1 MYISRLQKAIIL
13 SREKEYQQGLGVI
26 YHELSH
32 HLTLQITAGRPPIWF
47 NEDLPNIL
55 NIVKLIKRTSAHVYR
70 LRKRKNPHYIYV
82 GDIDLPTF
90 INSRQKEFMKQQR
103 TDEQYAYILSHALVT
118 FWIEKVPG
126 RYYVILYSPFKTKMT
141 HPLFPNG

>member
-47 NEDLPNIL
+47 NEGL
-55 NIVKLIKRTSAHVYR
+55 AEYFEHC
-70 LRKRKNPHYIYV
+70 
-82 GDIDLPTF
+82 
-90 INSRQKEFMKQQR
+90 
-103 TDEQYAYILSHALVT
+103 
-118 FWIEKVPG
+118 KVNKKG
-126 RYYVILYSPFKTKMT
+126 L
-141 HPLFPNG
+141 

>member
-82 GDIDLPTF
+82 GG
-90 INSRQKEFMKQQR
+90 
-103 TDEQYAYILSHALVT
+103 H
-118 FWIEKVPG
+118 
-126 RYYVILYSPFKTKMT
+126 
-141 HPLFPNG
+141 

>member
-1 MYISRLQKAIIL
+1 ML
-13 SREKEYQQGLGVI
+13 
-26 YHELSH
+26 
-32 HLTLQITAGRPPIWF
+32 
-47 NEDLPNIL
+47 
-55 NIVKLIKRTSAHVYR
+55 
-70 LRKRKNPHYIYV
+70 

-118 FWIEKVPG
+118 FWIEKVP
-126 RYYVILYSPFKTKMT
+126 RQILRDFVLSFQNKVT